1 MDAVIIDL
9 AAYRA
14 ALRPAV
20 SEACRW
26 HEAAESILR
35 SNIRIAA
42 AWQRVMLRALLGL

>member
-20 SEACRW
+20 AKACHW

-42 AWQRVMLRALLGL
+42 AWQRVVLRTFWGI